1 MKKKGLKITAKINL
15 LVLLPLFLVSLLGVV
30 MAGNDHEETAYKLI
44 EEKQHA
50 VTWDVEKLYSE
61 CAVGDY
67 SYEKGTLMKGG
78 RILSADNSI
87 VDRIKETSNLE
98 VTLFWGNKRIV
109 TTVLDENGNRAV
121 ETTIEE
127 DFAKDILAG
136 KKEDYFTKDVVIAG
150 QDYCGYYIPLKQE
163 SGEIVG
169 LIFTGRA
176 IADVEKE
183 IAQSKRKMAGAMGIV
198 FIITFIIALFMVRQI
213 IKALKRT
220 IHSLDDVADGKLDFE
235 MQQKM
240 LARADEIG
248 DMSNSIQGLLD
259 AFKGIV
265 ANLQKSSG
273 ELGHF
278 SNQFDTSFATIA
290 ENISNIN
297 VAVDEIANGATSQAD
312 ETLETNNEI
321 SRMGDSIEGVVGD
334 VETLNQNSLKM
345 MDYSKSAE
353 DTLNDLVAIAEQ
365 TSHAIAE
372 VKEQTNLTNA
382 SSQAIQSATD
392 MISSIAQQT
401 NMLSL
406 NASIE
411 AARAGENGKGFA
423 VVADE
428 IRNLSEQS
436 RASANEI
443 MGIVSELIYNS
454 NTSVETMNLVT
465 DSVQEQNSKLK
476 NTKDMFIYLNKEI
489 EEVSAGV
496 NNIRRSMEE
505 LENIKQMV
513 MASVEQL
520 ASIAEENA
528 ASTEETSASMAELRD
543 IVRQCQEDTQQLVEM
558 SGDLNKHT
566 ERFVL

>member
-1 MKKKGLKITAKINL
+1 MKKGLRITTKINL
-15 LVLLPLFLVSLLGVV
+15 MVLLPVILVSVFAIV
-30 MAGNDHEETAYKLI
+30 MAGNNQEQTAYKLI
-44 EEKQHA
+44 EEKLKA
-50 VTWDVEKLYSE
+50 VSWDVEKLYQN
-61 CAVGDY
+61 CAVGEFAYD
-67 SYEKGTLMKGG
+67 KGTLTKGG

-87 VDRIKETSNLE
+87 IDAIKETSGLE
-98 VTLFWGNKRIV
+98 VTLFWGNMRIV
-109 TTVLDENGNRAV
+109 TTLLDEQGNRAV
-121 ETTIEE
+121 ETTTDESYVLE
-127 DFAKDILAG
+127 ILAG
-136 KKEDYFTKDVVIAG
+136 EREEVFIEQTKIAG
-150 QDYCGYYIPLKQE
+150 KDYCGYYIPLRQGAN
-163 SGEIVG
+163 GEIVG

-176 IADVEKE
+176 KADVENE
-183 IAQSKRKMAGAMGIV
+183 IKQSKMQIATGVAIV
-198 FIITFIIALFMVRQI
+198 CIITFIVVLFMVRQMI
-213 IKALKRT
+213 NALKKT
-220 IHSLDDVADGKLDFE
+220 IHSLDDVAEGKLNFE
-235 MQQKM
+235 MHKKM

-259 AFKGIV
+259 EFKGIV

-273 ELGHF
+273 ELGDF
-278 SNQFDTSFATIA
+278 SSQFDTSFATIA

-297 VAVDEIANGATSQAD
+297 VAVDEIANGATSQAG

-321 SRMGDSIEGVVGD
+321 ARMGDSIEGVVGD
-334 VETLNQNSLKM
+334 VETLNQNSVKM

-353 DTLNDLVAIAEQ
+353 DTLNELVTIAEQ
-365 TSHAIAE
+365 TSQAISE
-372 VKEQTNLTNA
+372 VREQTNLTNA
-382 SSQAIQSATD
+382 SSQAIQNATD

-443 MGIVSELIYNS
+443 MSIVSELIYNS
-454 NTSVETMNLVT
+454 NTSVETMNVVSE
-465 DSVQEQNSKLK
+465 SVQEQNTKLK

-496 NNIRRSMEE
+496 ENIRRSMDE

-513 MASVEQL
+513 MESVAQL
-520 ASIAEENA
+520 ASIAEQNA
-528 ASTEETSASMAELRD
+528 ASTEETSASMAELRN
-543 IVRQCQEDTQQLVEM
+543 IVRQCQDDTQQLVEM
-558 SGDLNKHT
+558 SGDLNRNT
-566 ERFVL
+566 ERFIL